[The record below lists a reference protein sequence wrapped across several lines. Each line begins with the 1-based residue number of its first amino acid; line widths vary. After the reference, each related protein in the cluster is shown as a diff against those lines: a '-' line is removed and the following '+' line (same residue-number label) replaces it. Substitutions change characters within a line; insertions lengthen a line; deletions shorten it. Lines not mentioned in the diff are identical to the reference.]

1 MRIIFYLF
9 LFSCSILSQ
18 PKSADEILEK
28 IKNKYDAVKDYE
40 VDIKIKVDMEFLR
53 IPKVSAKVYFKYPD
67 KMKMDSKDF
76 AILPKEGI
84 SFSPTKFLNNK
95 YSAIYVR
102 SDTLENII
110 VDVIKIIPLE
120 EETSIILSTLWVD
133 SENYIIRKVETTTKN
148 KGSFT
153 ADLIYKDLI
162 DYGLPSE
169 MIFTFNIEDP
179 EIPET
184 LNMNTG
190 GVKQPIDKVGSNL
203 TGKIQVYYSN
213 YKVNQGIEDS
223 FFENESEAPKP
234 SN

>member
-1 MRIIFYLF
+1 MRIIFYLL
-9 LFSCSILSQ
+9 LFSCSIFSQ
-18 PKSADEILEK
+18 TKNADEILEK
-28 IKNKYDAVKDYE
+28 IKKKYDVVKDYE

-53 IPKVSAKVYFKYPD
+53 IPKVSAKVYFKHPD

-95 YSAIYVR
+95 YSAIYIR
-102 SDTLENII
+102 SDTVENKN
-110 VDVIKIIPLE
+110 VEVIKIIPLE
-120 EETSIILSTLWVD
+120 EETSIILSSLWVD

-153 ADLIYKDLI
+153 ANLIYDDLV
-162 DYGLPSE
+162 DYALPSE

-179 EIPET
+179 KLPET
-184 LNMNTG
+184 INMNAG
-190 GVKQPIDKVGSNL
+190 GVEKPIGKIGSNL

-223 FFENESEAPKP
+223 FFENEDDSKK
-234 SN
+234 SLN